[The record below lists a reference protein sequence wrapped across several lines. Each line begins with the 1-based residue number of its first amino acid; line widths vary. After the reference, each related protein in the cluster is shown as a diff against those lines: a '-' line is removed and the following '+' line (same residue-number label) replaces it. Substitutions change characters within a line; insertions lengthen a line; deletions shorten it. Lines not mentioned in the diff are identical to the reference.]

1 MLSYIFI
8 NKEDLL
14 NINSIEYKTW
24 QEAFLYCE
32 LLYHDYSNDF
42 YDLIPTLSNEVNND
56 LNNKY
61 KFKKEENKLIKL

>member
-14 NINSIEYKTW
+14 NINSIEYETQQK
-24 QEAFLYCE
+24 AFLYYE
-32 LLYHDYSNDF
+32 LLYYDYSDDF
-42 YDLIPTLSNEVNND
+42 YNLIPTLSNEVNND

-61 KFKKEENKLIKL
+61 KFKEEEDKLIKL